1 MESWDALLA
10 EGKQM
15 HHCIGSYA
23 AQVSARQVFVYHM
36 EAPEALTIALSP
48 QGSQWGVQEIRGYCN
63 ALPSEASLKAIQ
75 RWLTAHY

>member
-36 EAPEALTIALSP
+36 EAPEALTIAISS
-48 QGSQWGVQEIRGYCN
+48 QGSQWGVQNTWLLQCITERGV
-63 ALPSEASLKAIQ
+63 
-75 RWLTAHY
+75 T